1 MIRLLLAD
9 DEPVIIRGLKKLL
22 PWQSLGLEIIGEVTN
37 GLDLIAAV
45 EDKSAEIVI
54 SDICMPGL
62 SGVDVIRKI
71 RELNF
76 NTKVIFISGFQEFS
90 YAKEAMKHGAID
102 YLVKPVDK
110 NELEKVILQTISLI
124 LKERKEISS
133 QDKLNH
139 LEKKNNLET
148 SRNYFDSLIEGELI
162 KQSDLDIEQNFF
174 LSGPVF
180 SVTVLEI
187 DRINNGNNSWDE
199 RERKLVEYSI
209 SNILDEVILEE
220 KRGVFY
226 IKENRFV
233 MILNHSADVCQFL
246 SSLQEKMNEFLH
258 VDVSIGVGVPVS
270 SLEEVSSSYET
281 AKFALTTK
289 YFLGFNQVIPYKEY
303 KIKNLSEQDLF
314 DYQNKIIECFIKA
327 NFKQLEESLHEIL
340 KRIKEFSFGNQSL
353 AVSTCFSFVIGLTQ
367 SLQKFSINLTGWESD
382 MQQIKSRLN
391 KQDSYEGLSSVV
403 QEIIYTFFQLVS
415 DNNVNKETLIMM
427 RVKKYI
433 EEHYSDDITLET
445 VASIAFMNPY
455 YFSSF
460 FKKQTKQN
468 FKQYLTEIRMNHASR
483 LLLHSDMLVYEI
495 AEKVGYNNSRQFSDM
510 FRRTFGKL
518 PMDYKQHYKNA

>member
-22 PWQSLGLEIIGEVTN
+22 PWQSFGLEIIGEVNN
-37 GLDLIAAV
+37 GLELIKAV
-45 EDKSAEIVI
+45 EEKSVDIII

-71 RELNF
+71 RELNL

-124 LKERKEISS
+124 KKERTDITN
-133 QDKLNH
+133 QDKLNQ
-139 LEKKNNLET
+139 LEKKNSLET
-148 SRNYFDSLIEGELI
+148 SRNYLDSLIEGELI
-162 KQSDLDIEQNFF
+162 NQGNLDIKQNFF
-174 LSGPVF
+174 LSGPLF
-180 SVTVLEI
+180 SVAVLEI
-187 DRINNGNNSWDE
+187 DRIKNGNNSWDD

-209 SNILDEVILEE
+209 NNILNDVILEQ
-220 KRGVFY
+220 KRGGFFL
-226 IKENRFV
+226 KENRFV
-233 MILNHSADVCQFL
+233 MILNHSADVVHFFG
-246 SSLQEKMNEFLH
+246 SLQEKILEFIH
-258 VDVSIGVGVPVS
+258 VEVSIGIGVPVS
-270 SLEEVSSSYET
+270 NFEEVSRSYET
-281 AKFALTTK
+281 AKSALNTK
-289 YFLGFNQVIPYKEY
+289 YFLGFNQVIPFKEQ
-303 KIKNLSEQDLF
+303 KIKNLSEQDLLE
-314 DYQNKIIECFIKA
+314 YQNKIMECFIKA

-340 KRIKEFSFGNQSL
+340 KRIKDFSFGNQSL
-353 AVSTCFSFVIGLTQ
+353 AVSTCFSFVIVLTQ
-367 SLQKFSINLTGWESD
+367 SLQKLAINLTGWESD
-382 MQQIKSRLN
+382 MHQIKSEMN
-391 KQDSYEGLSSVV
+391 KMDSYDGLSLVV
-403 QEIIYTFFQLVS
+403 QDIIYKLYQLIS
-415 DNNVNKETLIMM
+415 DNNLNKETLIMM

-433 EEHYSDDITLET
+433 EENYSDDITLDT

-460 FKKQTKQN
+460 FKKHTKQN
-468 FKQYLTEIRMNHASR
+468 FKQYLTQIRMNHASR

-510 FRRTFGKL
+510 FRRTFGQL
-518 PMDYKQHYKNA
+518 PMDYKQQYKNA